1 MSFLAPRTLP
11 TPSSPYEREAATVS
25 ARPVSLPAVAAILA
39 LTLGAWAALALQ
51 AQRVGGE
58 NAFLTAL
65 CSSSGASPG
74 EGVAGLVSDW
84 AASAA
89 IFAVMSVAM
98 MLPTLIPTAAS
109 YLDRAD
115 EHLRRTGAG
124 AASSLWLIGGYLLV
138 WTAVSVSAG
147 LAQALWLRL
156 GSQLAAPPVIT
167 GVLSGAVIGA
177 AGLYQFSDLKLRFLA
192 ACRHEVDAESASG
205 SRLRVFRL
213 GLAHGARCV
222 GCCAAVMA
230 LMLIAGVM
238 NLFWMACFT
247 LLMTI
252 ERLTQ
257 GRWAPRMIGA
267 GLVMAGAAVAISA
280 VGIGP
285 VLHWALG

>member
-1 MSFLAPRTLP
+1 MMCTG
-11 TPSSPYEREAATVS
+11 PSSSYEPEAPSAP
-25 ARPVSLPAVAAILA
+25 ARPVSLPAVMAIIA
-39 LTLGAWAALALQ
+39 LTLGSWAALALQ
-51 AQRVGGE
+51 ARRVGGE

-65 CSSSGASPG
+65 CNTSGASPG
-74 EGVAGLVSDW
+74 QGIAGLLADW
-84 AASAA
+84 AESAA

-138 WTAVSVSAG
+138 WTAVSVGAG
-147 LAQALWLRL
+147 LIQALWLRL
-156 GSQLAAPPVIT
+156 GAQVSVPPVIA
-167 GVLSGAVIGA
+167 GVLSGAVISA

-192 ACRHEVDAESASG
+192 ACRHEVESDGASE
-205 SRLRVFRL
+205 SRLGVFKL

-230 LMLIAGVM
+230 LMLIASVM

-267 GLVMAGAAVAISA
+267 GLLMAGSAVAISA
-280 VGIGP
+280 VGIRP